1 MKNMAKG
8 LLAIAGVLFFTTTA
22 SAALPLR
29 SPQVGF
35 NFGPL
40 QGYLNVVD
48 SGINVAT
55 DQLDAQVW
63 SVSITG
69 NTDFTLMLESPIGA
83 GNSVGVYNGPAA
95 IPTLFQVFPGAA
107 GPGWFATLHFAGGNL
122 VVTLFDQNS
131 VIQGQNFYAG
141 VNQNAFGF
149 YTQGPCGL
157 WFSQDFRNPNPQI
170 LSYASNNLPGD
181 YWVCFEACPYNP
193 AASTF
198 NGVVIN
204 IQSVRPTPATHTSWG
219 QIKSIYH

>member
-1 MKNMAKG
+1 MKNWAKG
-8 LLAIAGVLFFTTTA
+8 ALAIAGLALFTTTA
-22 SAALPLR
+22 SALPLR
-29 SPQVGF
+29 SPQVVF
-35 NFGPL
+35 NYAPL

-95 IPTLFQVFPGAA
+95 VPALFQVFPPAA
-107 GPGWFATLHFAGGNL
+107 GPGWYATLHFGGGNL
-122 VVTLFDQNS
+122 IVTLFDQNS
-131 VIQGQNFYAG
+131 NIQGQNFYPG

-149 YTQGPCGL
+149 YTQGQCGT
-157 WFSQDFRNPNPQI
+157 WFSQDFRNPNPQV

-181 YWVCFEACPYNP
+181 YWVCFEACPYG

-198 NGVVIN
+198 DGVVIN
-204 IQSVRPTPATHTSWG
+204 IQSVRPTPVAPTSWG
-219 QIKSIYH
+219 KLKAIYNK